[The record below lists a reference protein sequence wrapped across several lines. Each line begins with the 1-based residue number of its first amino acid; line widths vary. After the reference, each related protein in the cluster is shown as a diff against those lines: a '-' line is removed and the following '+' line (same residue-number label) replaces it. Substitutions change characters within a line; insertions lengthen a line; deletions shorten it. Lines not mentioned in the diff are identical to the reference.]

1 VGAKRPEITDQ
12 EFIAAYRKLQSAY
25 AVMRHF
31 GISHAAVWSRRK
43 RIEKTHGVILPQ
55 NDKRK
60 KYARGEVDHGNAV
73 ARLEIE
79 NGYVLIGSDIHVW
92 PGDLTTTQR
101 AFIHFAKRI
110 KPVACILNGDVF
122 DGASISR
129 HPSIGWESKPT
140 VKQELDAVQDF
151 LGDLVI
157 ALGNSKRI
165 WTAGNHDLRYESRI
179 AAMLP
184 EFKDVQGVHLK
195 DHFNQWT
202 PAWRVD
208 INDDVVVK
216 HRIAGGEHA
225 DHNNVVKSGKTT
237 VTGHDHRL
245 NVTPYRDYR
254 GTRYG
259 VRCGYMGESPL
270 DSQFVHYLEAH
281 ETNWEPGFVLLTF
294 RDGLLLW
301 PEIVSKWQHADGVV
315 QFRGELIEV

>member
-1 VGAKRPEITDQ
+1 VGIKRPEITDQ
-12 EFIAAYRKLQSAY
+12 EFIAVYRKLQSAY

-60 KYARGEVDHGNAV
+60 KYARGEVNYGNAIYQ
-73 ARLEIE
+73 LEIE
-79 NGYVLIGSDIHVW
+79 NGCVLIGSDVHVW
-92 PGDLTTTQR
+92 PGMRTTVQR
-101 AFIHFAKRI
+101 AFIRFAKKL
-110 KPVACILNGDVF
+110 KPVAVILNGDVF

-129 HPSIGWESKPT
+129 HPPIGWEGRPT
-140 VKQELDAVQDF
+140 VKQELDAVKDF

-157 ALGNSKRI
+157 AAGDAQRI
-165 WTAGNHDLRYESRI
+165 WTCGNHDSRYATRI
-179 AAMLP
+179 AQMAP
-184 EFKDVQGVHLK
+184 EYAGVQGTQLK
-195 DHFNQWT
+195 DHFEQWV
-202 PAWRVD
+202 PAWRCD

-259 VRCGYMGESPL
+259 VRCGYMGDSPL
-270 DSQFVHYLEAH
+270 DPQFINYMEAH
-281 ETNWEPGFVLLTF
+281 EPNWEAGFVVLSFSDARLLM
-294 RDGLLLW
+294 
-301 PEIVSKWQHADGVV
+301 PEMVAQWQHGENTV